1 MHEMSL
7 TESLV
12 ELIENEREKQGF
24 SRVHAVKVTVGALG
38 HVEPDAVR
46 FCFDAVSRGTIVE
59 GARLD
64 IRIVPGDAWCL
75 DCAKAVRVADRMAV
89 CPECGHQHLQVTGGD
104 DLRLDRWRS
113 TDVHGLRLRQFR
125 SP

>member
-24 SRVHAVKVTVGALG
+24 SRVRSVQVAIGALG
-38 HVEPDAVR
+38 HVDPDAVR
-46 FCFDAVSRGTIVE
+46 FCFDAVARGTVVE

-64 IRIVPGDAWCL
+64 IRTVPGRAWCL
-75 DCAKAVRVADRMAV
+75 DCAKTISIADRMAA
-89 CPECGHQHLQVTGGD
+89 CPECGQHRLQVTGGN
-104 DLRLDRWRS
+104 DLRLDELEV
-113 TDVHGLRLRQFR
+113 D
-125 SP
+125 

>member
-24 SRVHAVKVTVGALG
+24 ARVHAVKVTVGALG

-46 FCFDAVSRGTIVE
+46 FCFDAVSRGTVVE

-64 IRIVPGDAWCL
+64 IHIVPGQAWCL
-75 DCAKAVRVADRMAV
+75 DCAKTVRVADRMAV
-89 CPECGHQHLQVTGGD
+89 CPECGRQHLQVTGGD
-104 DLRLDRWRS
+104 DLRLDELEV
-113 TDVHGLRLRQFR
+113 D
-125 SP
+125 

>member
-24 SRVHAVKVTVGALG
+24 SRVRSVQVTLGALG
-38 HVEPDAVR
+38 HVDPDAVR
-46 FCFDAVSRGTIVE
+46 FCFDAVARGTIVE

-64 IRIVPGDAWCL
+64 IRTVPGQAWCL
-75 DCAKAVRVADRMAV
+75 DCAKTISIADRMAA
-89 CPECGHQHLQVTGGD
+89 CPECGQHRLQVTGGN
-104 DLRLDRWRS
+104 DLRLDELEV
-113 TDVHGLRLRQFR
+113 D
-125 SP
+125 

>member
-24 SRVHAVKVTVGALG
+24 SRVRSVQVALGALG
-38 HVEPDAVR
+38 HVDPDAVR
-46 FCFDAVSRGTIVE
+46 FCFDAVARGTIVE

-64 IRIVPGDAWCL
+64 IRTVPGQAWCL
-75 DCAKAVRVADRMAV
+75 DCAKTISIADRMAA
-89 CPECGHQHLQVTGGD
+89 CPECGQHRLQVTGGN
-104 DLRLDRWRS
+104 DLRLDELEV
-113 TDVHGLRLRQFR
+113 D
-125 SP
+125 

>member
-24 SRVHAVKVTVGALG
+24 SRVRSVQVTLGALG
-38 HVEPDAVR
+38 HVDPDAVR
-46 FCFDAVSRGTIVE
+46 FCFDAVARGTIVE

-64 IRIVPGDAWCL
+64 IRTVPGQAWCL
-75 DCAKAVRVADRMAV
+75 DCAKKIRIADRMAA
-89 CPECGHQHLQVTGGD
+89 CPECGQHRLQVTGGN
-104 DLRLDRWRS
+104 DLRLDELEV
-113 TDVHGLRLRQFR
+113 D
-125 SP
+125 